1 MLQSCRCPVPIF
13 LSQAYAGYGHV
24 LGRFYKLALSDFG
37 IIFEVNRRTSERR
50 AELARAIPSEEEEGV
65 AKLQVEEGRRKTTS
79 FSSYSIISCYFV
91 FC

>member
-1 MLQSCRCPVPIF
+1 MPQSCRCPVPIV

-37 IIFEVNRRTSERR
+37 IIF
-50 AELARAIPSEEEEGV
+50 EEEEGV